1 MSYAIIRNEKY
12 TRSSLMGI
20 YRHNERKNTSYTN
33 KNINHQNTYKNYA
46 IKKCDTN
53 YLKKF
58 DQIRQENNLKGW
70 IKKNSNVVCEYIIT
84 SDSEYFNNIGEEE
97 TQRFFK
103 TAFNFVKGYKNLGE
117 KYILSANV
125 HLDEATPHL
134 HLVFIPVVYSLD
146 KKNGKVIDKIC
157 CSDFWKGRD
166 SYKILQDN
174 FHRYMVRAGFNL
186 ERGAEG
192 DRKNIPIEKYKELT
206 NYEMQEYKMQ
216 NINLEKEKEIIDTE
230 ELKKE
235 YKRVIR
241 KFNTLA
247 KQYTKVK
254 VISENSVKNYEEVKQ
269 ENEKLERDNKK
280 LENKINSLKKYINK
294 TFECVSILFDFPI
307 ERLKRIVNNFV
318 RGNKENDKQRNS
330 NTRDKR

>member
-1 MSYAIIRNEKY
+1 
-12 TRSSLMGI
+12 MGI

-84 SDSEYFNNIGEEE
+84 SDSEYFNSIGEEE

-125 HLDEATPHL
+125 HLDEETPHL
-134 HLVFIPVVYSLD
+134 HLVFIPVVHSFD
-146 KKNGKVIDKIC
+146 KKSGKVTDKIC
-157 CSDFWKGRD
+157 CSDFWKGRE

-174 FHRYMVRAGFNL
+174 FHRYMVRAGFDL

-247 KQYTKVK
+247 KQYTRIKT
-254 VISENSVKNYEEVKQ
+254 ITDTIIQKQ
-269 ENEKLERDNKK
+269 ETLQNENKEIIQENRK
-280 LENKINSLKKYINK
+280 LENENSYLKNFIDK
-294 TFECVSILFDFPI
+294 TFEYVSILFDFPK
-307 ERLKRIVNNFV
+307 ERLKRLVKNFV
-318 RGNKENDKQRNS
+318 DMMKGE
-330 NTRDKR
+330 

>member
-70 IKKNSNVVCEYIIT
+70 IKKNSNVICEYIIT
-84 SDSEYFNNIGEEE
+84 SDSEYFNSIGEEE

-103 TAFNFVKGYKNLGE
+103 TAYNFVKSYKNLGE

-134 HLVFIPVVYSLD
+134 HLVFIPVVHSLD
-146 KKNGKVIDKIC
+146 KKSGKVTDKIC

-174 FHRYMVRAGFNL
+174 FHRYMVRAGFDL
-186 ERGAEG
+186 ERGVEG

-216 NINLEKEKEIIDTE
+216 SINLEKEKEIIDTE

-247 KQYTKVK
+247 KHYTRIKTITDTIVQ
-254 VISENSVKNYEEVKQ
+254 KQ
-269 ENEKLERDNKK
+269 ETLQN
-280 LENKINSLKKYINK
+280 ENKEIIQENRKLKNENNYLKNFVDK
-294 TFECVSILFDFPI
+294 TFEYISILFDFPK
-307 ERLKRIVNNFV
+307 ERLKRLVKNFV
-318 RGNKENDKQRNS
+318 DMMKGE
-330 NTRDKR
+330 

>member
-84 SDSEYFNNIGEEE
+84 SDSEYFNSIGEEE
-97 TQRFFK
+97 TQRFFE
-103 TAFNFVKGYKNLGE
+103 TAYNFVKSYKNLGE

-134 HLVFIPVVYSLD
+134 HLVFIPVVHNLD
-146 KKNGKVIDKIC
+146 KKSGKTVDKIC
-157 CSDFWKGRD
+157 CSDFWKGKD
-166 SYKILQDN
+166 SYKRLQDN
-174 FHRYMVRAGFNL
+174 FHKYMVRAGFNV
-186 ERGAEG
+186 ERGLEIG
-192 DRKNIPIEKYKELT
+192 RKNIPIEKYKELT
-206 NYEMQEYKMQ
+206 NYEMQEYRMQ

-241 KFNTLA
+241 KFNKLA
-247 KQYTKVK
+247 KQYTRVK
-254 VISENSVKNYEEVKQ
+254 TITDTIIQKQETLQNENKEIIQENRKLESENRYLKNFV
-269 ENEKLERDNKK
+269 D
-280 LENKINSLKKYINK
+280 K
-294 TFECVSILFDFPI
+294 TFEYVSILFNFPK
-307 ERLKRIVNNFV
+307 ERLKRLVKNFV
-318 RGNKENDKQRNS
+318 DKM
-330 NTRDKR
+330 KGE

>member
-84 SDSEYFNNIGEEE
+84 SDSEYFNSIGEEE

-103 TAFNFVKGYKNLGE
+103 TAFNFVKSYKNLGE

-174 FHRYMVRAGFNL
+174 FHRYMVRAGFDL
-186 ERGAEG
+186 ERGVEG
-192 DRKNIPIEKYKELT
+192 VRKNIPIEKYKELT

-216 NINLEKEKEIIDTE
+216 SINLEKAKEITDTE

-247 KQYTKVK
+247 KHYTRIKTITDTIVQ
-254 VISENSVKNYEEVKQ
+254 KQ
-269 ENEKLERDNKK
+269 ETLQN
-280 LENKINSLKKYINK
+280 ENKEIIQENRKLKNENNYLKNFIDK
-294 TFECVSILFDFPI
+294 TFEYVSILFDFPK
-307 ERLKRIVNNFV
+307 ERLKRLVKNFV
-318 RGNKENDKQRNS
+318 DMMKGE
-330 NTRDKR
+330 

>member
-84 SDSEYFNNIGEEE
+84 SDSEYFNSIGEEE

-103 TAFNFVKGYKNLGE
+103 TAFNFVKSYKNLGE
-117 KYILSANV
+117 KYIISANV
-125 HLDEATPHL
+125 HLDEETPHL
-134 HLVFIPVVYSLD
+134 HLVFIPVVHSFD
-146 KKNGKVIDKIC
+146 KKSGKVTDKIC

-174 FHRYMVRAGFNL
+174 FHKYMVRAGFNV
-186 ERGAEG
+186 ERGLEIG
-192 DRKNIPIEKYKELT
+192 RKNIPIEKYKELT

-241 KFNTLA
+241 KFNKLA
-247 KQYTKVK
+247 KHYTRIKT
-254 VISENSVKNYEEVKQ
+254 ITDTIIQKQ
-269 ENEKLERDNKK
+269 ETLQNENKEIIQENRK
-280 LENKINSLKKYINK
+280 LENENNYLKNFIDK
-294 TFECVSILFDFPI
+294 TFEYVSILFDFPK
-307 ERLKRIVNNFV
+307 ERLKRLVRNFV
-318 RGNKENDKQRNS
+318 DMMKGE
-330 NTRDKR
+330 

>member
-12 TRSSLMGI
+12 TRSNLMGI

-46 IKKCDTN
+46 IKKCNTN

-58 DQIRQENNLKGW
+58 DQIRQENDLKGW

-84 SDSEYFNNIGEEE
+84 SDSEYFNSIGKEE

-103 TAFNFVKGYKNLGE
+103 TAFNFVKSYKNLGE

-134 HLVFIPVVYSLD
+134 HLVFIPVVHSLD
-146 KKNGKVIDKIC
+146 KKSGKVIDKIC

-174 FHRYMVRAGFNL
+174 FHRYMVRAGFDL
-186 ERGAEG
+186 ERGVEG
-192 DRKNIPIEKYKELT
+192 DRKSIPMEKYKQLT

-216 NINLEKEKEIIDTE
+216 SINLEKEKEIIDTE

-241 KFNTLA
+241 KFNILA
-247 KQYTKVK
+247 KQYTRVK
-254 VISENSVKNYEEVKQ
+254 TITDTIIQKQ
-269 ENEKLERDNKK
+269 ETLQNKNKEIIQENRKLKNEN
-280 LENKINSLKKYINK
+280 NYLKNFIDK
-294 TFECVSILFDFPI
+294 TFEYVSILFDFPK
-307 ERLKRIVNNFV
+307 EKLKRLVNDFV
-318 RGNKENDKQRNS
+318 EMMKGE
-330 NTRDKR
+330 

>member
-84 SDSEYFNNIGEEE
+84 SDSEYFNSIGEEE

-134 HLVFIPVVYSLD
+134 HLVFIPVVHSFD
-146 KKNGKVIDKIC
+146 KKSGKVTDKIC

-174 FHRYMVRAGFNL
+174 FHRYMVRAGFDL
-186 ERGAEG
+186 ERGVEG

-216 NINLEKEKEIIDTE
+216 SISLEKEKEIIDTE

-241 KFNTLA
+241 KFNKLA
-247 KQYTKVK
+247 KHYTRIKT
-254 VISENSVKNYEEVKQ
+254 ITDTIIQKQ
-269 ENEKLERDNKK
+269 ETLQNENKEIIQENRK
-280 LENKINSLKKYINK
+280 LENENSYLKNFIDK
-294 TFECVSILFDFPI
+294 TFEYVSILFDFPK
-307 ERLKRIVNNFV
+307 ERLKRLVKNFV
-318 RGNKENDKQRNS
+318 DMMKGE
-330 NTRDKR
+330 

>member
-84 SDSEYFNNIGEEE
+84 SDSEYFNSIGEEE

-103 TAFNFVKGYKNLGE
+103 TAFSFVKSYKNLGE
-117 KYILSANV
+117 KYIISANV
-125 HLDEATPHL
+125 HLDEETPHL
-134 HLVFIPVVYSLD
+134 HLVFIPVVHSLD

-241 KFNTLA
+241 KFNKLA
-247 KQYTKVK
+247 KQYTRVK
-254 VISENSVKNYEEVKQ
+254 TITDTIIQKQ
-269 ENEKLERDNKK
+269 ETLQNENKEIIQENRK
-280 LENKINSLKKYINK
+280 LENENSYLKNFIDK
-294 TFECVSILFDFPI
+294 TFEYVSILFDFPK
-307 ERLKRIVNNFV
+307 ERLKRLVKNFV
-318 RGNKENDKQRNS
+318 DMMKGE
-330 NTRDKR
+330 

>member
-1 MSYAIIRNEKY
+1 M
-12 TRSSLMGI
+12 
-20 YRHNERKNTSYTN
+20 
-33 KNINHQNTYKNYA
+33 
-46 IKKCDTN
+46 
-53 YLKKF
+53 
-58 DQIRQENNLKGW
+58 
-70 IKKNSNVVCEYIIT
+70 VCEYIIT
-84 SDSEYFNNIGEEE
+84 SDSEYFNSIGEEE

-103 TAFNFVKGYKNLGE
+103 TAFSFVKSYKNLGE

-134 HLVFIPVVYSLD
+134 HLVFIPVVHSFD
-146 KKNGKVIDKIC
+146 KKSGKVTDKIC

-174 FHRYMVRAGFNL
+174 FHRYMVRAGFDL
-186 ERGAEG
+186 ERGVEG

-241 KFNTLA
+241 KFNKLA
-247 KQYTKVK
+247 KQYTRVK
-254 VISENSVKNYEEVKQ
+254 TITDTIIQKQ
-269 ENEKLERDNKK
+269 ETLQNENKEIIQENRK
-280 LENKINSLKKYINK
+280 LENENNYLKNFIDK
-294 TFECVSILFDFPI
+294 TFEYVSILFDFPK
-307 ERLKRIVNNFV
+307 ERLKRLVKNFV
-318 RGNKENDKQRNS
+318 DMMKGE
-330 NTRDKR
+330 

>member
-84 SDSEYFNNIGEEE
+84 SDSEYFNSIGEEE

-103 TAFNFVKGYKNLGE
+103 TAFNFVKSYKNLGE

-134 HLVFIPVVYSLD
+134 HLVFIPVVHIFD
-146 KKNGKVIDKIC
+146 KKSEKVVDKIC
-157 CSDFWKGRD
+157 CSEFWKGRD

-174 FHRYMVRAGFNL
+174 FHKYMVRAGFNV
-186 ERGAEG
+186 ERGLEIG
-192 DRKNIPIEKYKELT
+192 RKNIPIEKYKELT

-241 KFNTLA
+241 KFNKLA
-247 KQYTKVK
+247 KHYTRIKT
-254 VISENSVKNYEEVKQ
+254 ITDTIIQKQ
-269 ENEKLERDNKK
+269 ETLQNENKEIIQENRK
-280 LENKINSLKKYINK
+280 LENENNYLKNFIDK
-294 TFECVSILFDFPI
+294 TFEYVSILFDFPK
-307 ERLKRIVNNFV
+307 ERLKRLVRNFV
-318 RGNKENDKQRNS
+318 DMMKGE
-330 NTRDKR
+330 

>member
-12 TRSSLMGI
+12 TRSSLIGI

-84 SDSEYFNNIGEEE
+84 SDSEYFNSIGEEE

-103 TAFNFVKGYKNLGE
+103 TAFNFVKSYKNLGE
-117 KYILSANV
+117 KYIISANV
-125 HLDEATPHL
+125 HLDEETPHL
-134 HLVFIPVVYSLD
+134 HLIFIPVVHSFD
-146 KKNGKVIDKIC
+146 KKSGKVTDKIC

-174 FHRYMVRAGFNL
+174 FHKYMVRAGFNV
-186 ERGAEG
+186 ERGLEVG
-192 DRKNIPIEKYKELT
+192 RKNIPIEKYKELT

-216 NINLEKEKEIIDTE
+216 SINLEKEKEIIDTE

-247 KQYTKVK
+247 KQYTRVK
-254 VISENSVKNYEEVKQ
+254 TITDTIIQKQ
-269 ENEKLERDNKK
+269 ETLQN
-280 LENKINSLKKYINK
+280 ENKEIIQENRKLKNENNYLKNFIDK
-294 TFECVSILFDFPI
+294 TFEYVSILFDFPK
-307 ERLKRIVNNFV
+307 ERLKRLVKNFV
-318 RGNKENDKQRNS
+318 DLMKGE
-330 NTRDKR
+330 

>member
-84 SDSEYFNNIGEEE
+84 SDSEYFNSIGEEE

-134 HLVFIPVVYSLD
+134 HLVFIPVVHSLD
-146 KKNGKVIDKIC
+146 KKNGKVTDKIC

-174 FHRYMVRAGFNL
+174 FHRYMVRAGFDL
-186 ERGAEG
+186 ERGVEG

-216 NINLEKEKEIIDTE
+216 SINLEKEKEIINTE

-247 KQYTKVK
+247 KQYTRVK
-254 VISENSVKNYEEVKQ
+254 TITDTIIQKQ
-269 ENEKLERDNKK
+269 ETLQNENKEIIQENRK
-280 LENKINSLKKYINK
+280 LENENSYLKNFIDK
-294 TFECVSILFDFPI
+294 TFEYVSILFDFPK
-307 ERLKRIVNNFV
+307 ERLKRLVKNFV
-318 RGNKENDKQRNS
+318 DMMKGE
-330 NTRDKR
+330 

>member
-1 MSYAIIRNEKY
+1 
-12 TRSSLMGI
+12 MGI

-84 SDSEYFNNIGEEE
+84 SDSEYFNSIGEEE

-103 TAFNFVKGYKNLGE
+103 TAFNFVKSYKNLGE
-117 KYILSANV
+117 KYIISANV
-125 HLDEATPHL
+125 HLDEETPHL
-134 HLVFIPVVYSLD
+134 HLVFIPVVHSFD
-146 KKNGKVIDKIC
+146 KKSGKVTDKIC

-174 FHRYMVRAGFNL
+174 FHKYMVRAGFNV
-186 ERGAEG
+186 ERGLEIG
-192 DRKNIPIEKYKELT
+192 RKNIPIEKYKELT

-241 KFNTLA
+241 KFNKLA
-247 KQYTKVK
+247 KQYTRVK
-254 VISENSVKNYEEVKQ
+254 TITDTIIQKQ
-269 ENEKLERDNKK
+269 ETLQNENKEIIQENRK
-280 LENKINSLKKYINK
+280 LENENNYLKNFIDK
-294 TFECVSILFDFPI
+294 TFEYVSILFDFPK
-307 ERLKRIVNNFV
+307 ERLKRLVKNFV
-318 RGNKENDKQRNS
+318 DMMKGE
-330 NTRDKR
+330 

>member
-12 TRSSLMGI
+12 TPSSLMGI

-84 SDSEYFNNIGEEE
+84 SDSEYFNSIGEEE

-103 TAFNFVKGYKNLGE
+103 TAFNFVKSYKNLGE
-117 KYILSANV
+117 KYIISANV
-125 HLDEATPHL
+125 HLDEETPHL
-134 HLVFIPVVYSLD
+134 HLVFIPVVHSFD
-146 KKNGKVIDKIC
+146 KKSGKVTDKIC

-174 FHRYMVRAGFNL
+174 FHKYMVRAGFNV
-186 ERGAEG
+186 ERGVEIG
-192 DRKNIPIEKYKELT
+192 RKNIPIEKYKELT
-206 NYEMQEYKMQ
+206 NYEMQKYKMQ

-241 KFNTLA
+241 KFNKLA
-247 KQYTKVK
+247 KHYTRIKT
-254 VISENSVKNYEEVKQ
+254 ITDTIIQKQ
-269 ENEKLERDNKK
+269 ETLQNENKEIIQENRK
-280 LENKINSLKKYINK
+280 LENENNYLKNFIDK
-294 TFECVSILFDFPI
+294 TFEYVSILFDFPK
-307 ERLKRIVNNFV
+307 ERLKRLVKNFV
-318 RGNKENDKQRNS
+318 DMMKGE
-330 NTRDKR
+330 

>member
-84 SDSEYFNNIGEEE
+84 SDSEYFNSIGEEE

-103 TAFNFVKGYKNLGE
+103 TAFCFVKSYKNLGE

-125 HLDEATPHL
+125 HLDEETPHL
-134 HLVFIPVVYSLD
+134 HLVFIPVVHSFD
-146 KKNGKVIDKIC
+146 KKSGKVTDKIC

-174 FHRYMVRAGFNL
+174 FHKYMVRAGFNV
-186 ERGAEG
+186 ERGLEIG
-192 DRKNIPIEKYKELT
+192 RKNIPIEKYKELT

-241 KFNTLA
+241 KFNKLA
-247 KQYTKVK
+247 KQYTRVK
-254 VISENSVKNYEEVKQ
+254 TITDTIIQKQ
-269 ENEKLERDNKK
+269 ETLQNENKEIIQENRK
-280 LENKINSLKKYINK
+280 LENENNYLKNFIDK
-294 TFECVSILFDFPI
+294 TFEYVGILFDFPK
-307 ERLKRIVNNFV
+307 ERLKRLVKNFV
-318 RGNKENDKQRNS
+318 DMMKGE
-330 NTRDKR
+330 

>member
-84 SDSEYFNNIGEEE
+84 SDSEYFNSIGEEE

-146 KKNGKVIDKIC
+146 KKNGKVTDKIC

-174 FHRYMVRAGFNL
+174 FHKYMVRAGFNV
-186 ERGAEG
+186 ERGLEVG
-192 DRKNIPIEKYKELT
+192 RKNIPIKKYKELT
-206 NYEMQEYKMQ
+206 NYEMQKYRMQ

-241 KFNTLA
+241 KFNKLA
-247 KQYTKVK
+247 KQYTRVK
-254 VISENSVKNYEEVKQ
+254 TITDTIIQKQ
-269 ENEKLERDNKK
+269 ETLQNENKEIIQENRK
-280 LENKINSLKKYINK
+280 LENENNYLKNFIDK
-294 TFECVSILFDFPI
+294 TFEYVSILFDFPK
-307 ERLKRIVNNFV
+307 ERLKRLVKNFV
-318 RGNKENDKQRNS
+318 DMMKGE
-330 NTRDKR
+330 

>member
-20 YRHNERKNTSYTN
+20 YRHNERRNTSYTN

-53 YLKKF
+53 YLRKF

-84 SDSEYFNNIGEEE
+84 SDSEYFNSIGEEE
-97 TQRFFK
+97 TQRFFE
-103 TAFNFVKGYKNLGE
+103 TAYKFVKSYKNLGE

-134 HLVFIPVVYSLD
+134 HLVFIPVVHSLD
-146 KKNGKVIDKIC
+146 KKSGKVVDKIC
-157 CSDFWKGRD
+157 CSEFWKGRD

-174 FHRYMVRAGFNL
+174 FHKYMVKAGFNL
-186 ERGAEG
+186 ERGIER
-192 DRKNIPIEKYKELT
+192 DRKNIPVEKYKKLT
-206 NYEMQEYKMQ
+206 NYEMQEYKIQ
-216 NINLEKEKEIIDTE
+216 TINLEKEKEITDTE

-235 YKRVIR
+235 YKRVIG

-247 KQYTKVK
+247 KQYTRIKTITDTIIQK
-254 VISENSVKNYEEVKQ
+254 QEALQNENKEIIQ
-269 ENEKLERDNKK
+269 ENEE
-280 LENKINSLKKYINK
+280 LKKENTYLKNFIDK
-294 TFECVSILFDFPI
+294 TFEYVSILFDFPK
-307 ERLKRIVNNFV
+307 ETLKRLVKNFV
-318 RGNKENDKQRNS
+318 EKMKGED
-330 NTRDKR
+330 